1 MENTKV
7 EQKNSVLADI
17 IAFSNNGEP
26 ILLVEVKTS
35 GLKSANNL
43 YIAKAMDKLVSY
55 LKLADKLIP
64 FAMLVTLEDIQIYE
78 WDGINLSK
86 PLAYLRTA
94 DILSYYEA
102 EFSSKKI
109 FSLYLT
115 TLVEAWLRDLA
126 YHWKSQN
133 PPAAKE
139 LEKIGLLEKLANGTT
154 QTEVKIGND
163 TLR

>member
-7 EQKNSVLADI
+7 EQKNSVRADI
-17 IAFSNNGEP
+17 IAFSKNGEP
-26 ILLVEVKTS
+26 ILLVEVKTNE
-35 GLKSANNL
+35 LKSTNYL
-43 YIAKAMDKLVSY
+43 YVKKTINKLVYY
-55 LKLADKLIP
+55 LKLADNLIP

-86 PLAYLRTA
+86 PLAYLKTA

-102 EFSSKKI
+102 EFSSKRI

-139 LEKIGLLEKLANGTT
+139 LEKVGLLEKLANGTT
-154 QTEVKIGND
+154 QTEVKIGDD

>member
-1 MENTKV
+1 MQNIQF
-7 EQKNSVLADI
+7 EQTNSVVADI
-17 IAFSNNGEP
+17 IAFNNTGTP
-26 ILLVEVKTS
+26 VLLVEVES
-35 GLKSANNL
+35 NDLKSVDNS
-43 YIAKAMDKLVSY
+43 YFEKAINQIGFY
-55 LKLADKLIP
+55 LKVADQLIP
-64 FAMLVTLEDIQIYE
+64 FAMLVTLESIQIFQ

-86 PLAYLRTA
+86 PLTCLQTA
-94 DILSYYEA
+94 EILSYYEP

-109 FSLYLT
+109 FKLYLT
-115 TLVEAWLRDLA
+115 TLIEAWLRDLA

-139 LEKIGLLEKLANGTT
+139 LEALDLVEKLVNGTT